1 MRKLLNRI
9 DPSLR
14 RLYAYFLD
22 YKVTLVIAT
31 IFMVLSAST
40 SSLTATLLGQLTDIG
55 FYEKEAWVIYG
66 APLALI
72 GVTLLYAVSSVLS
85 AYLMSKIS
93 QRVLKGIRMEMFDS
107 MLHWPESAYL
117 KHPTGTIAA
126 KFVNEA
132 SLALG
137 GAAQSVIVLVRD
149 VVQVIALMGVLF
161 WYNWQ
166 LTLVTCLVGPILAY
180 VMRRVSKRVRRIVA
194 ENQEQ
199 VGNMVSKVQEAY
211 ESERLVKISQAYDA
225 ENANFDKINHRIR
238 RLSLKTIQMQSIGTP
253 TSQLLVMVAIAFV
266 VAVALVEA
274 QQGRLSFG
282 DFITFLSAML
292 LIKAPIQHLAG
303 LNATFA
309 MVEAA
314 AKSIFGVMDTER
326 EKDTGT
332 IELSDVKGD
341 IVFENVTF
349 QYPGTDKPVLKNFN
363 LHIAPGEKY
372 TLRGESGAGKTTLV
386 NLIPRFWE
394 LTEGRILL
402 DGVDIRDIKLSSLR
416 KQIAMV
422 SQDVFLFNASL
433 SDNLT
438 YDGGASKEQIEE
450 VLKLTHL
457 DELVATL
464 PNGLNQM
471 VGEGGRSLSGGQK
484 QRVGIAQALL
494 KKANIVIFDEA
505 TSALDAEND
514 KSISLVIEDLLK
526 KQTLIYISHKA
537 QSKNI
542 ATSKDVF
549 ISQS

>member
-9 DPSLR
+9 APSLW

-22 YKVTLVIAT
+22 YKVTLVVAT
-31 IFMVLSAST
+31 VFMVLSAST

-55 FYEKEAWVIYG
+55 FYGKEAWVIYG

-72 GVTLLYAVSSVLS
+72 GVTLLYAISSILS
-85 AYLMSKIS
+85 AYLMAKIS

-107 MLHWPESAYL
+107 MLHWPEGEYL
-117 KHPTGTIAA
+117 KHPTGTISA

-149 VVQVIALMGVLF
+149 VVQVIALLGVLF

-166 LTLVTCLVGPILAY
+166 LTLVTCLVAPIL
-180 VMRRVSKRVRRIVA
+180 VFVLRKVSKRVRRIVA
-194 ENQEQ
+194 ENQNQ
-199 VGNMVSKVQEAY
+199 VGQMVSRVQEAH
-211 ESERLVKISQAYDA
+211 ESERLVKISQAYET
-225 ENANFDKINHRIR
+225 ENSQFDKINHRIR

-253 TSQLLVMVAIAFV
+253 LTQLLVMVAIAFV
-266 VAVALVEA
+266 VGVALLEA
-274 QQGRLSFG
+274 QQGRLTFG

-314 AKSIFGVMDTER
+314 AKSIFAVIDTEC

-332 IELSDVKGD
+332 IELNNVKGD

-349 QYPGTDKPVLKNFN
+349 QYPDTEKPVLQNFN
-363 LHIAPGEKY
+363 LHISPGEKY

-386 NLIPRFWE
+386 NLIPRFWDV
-394 LTEGRILL
+394 TEGRILI
-402 DGVDIRDIKLSSLR
+402 DGIDIRDMTLSSLR

-422 SQDVFLFNASL
+422 SQEVFLFNRSIYANITYGA
-433 SDNLT
+433 DNPTEEALT
-438 YDGGASKEQIEE
+438 EALDAAR
-450 VLKLTHL
+450 LKDLIGTML
-457 DELVATL
+457 E
-464 PNGLNQM
+464 GLKQG
-471 VGEGGRSLSGGQK
+471 VGESGQALSGGQK
-484 QRVGIAQALL
+484 QRVGIARALL
-494 KKANIVIFDEA
+494 QKSSIVIFDEA
-505 TSALDAEND
+505 TSALDAENEQTIQRAVEELI
-514 KSISLVIEDLLK
+514 KGKTAIS
-526 KQTLIYISHKA
+526 ISHKEQLKSGFDA
-537 QSKNI
+537 KEVVV
-542 ATSKDVF
+542 K
-549 ISQS
+549 

>member
-9 DPSLR
+9 APSLW

-22 YKVTLVIAT
+22 YKVTLVVAT
-31 IFMVLSAST
+31 VFMVLSAST

-55 FYEKEAWVIYG
+55 FYGKEAWVIYG

-72 GVTLLYAVSSVLS
+72 GVTLLYAISSILS
-85 AYLMSKIS
+85 AYLMAKIS

-107 MLHWPESAYL
+107 MLHWPEGEYL
-117 KHPTGTIAA
+117 KHPTGTISA

-149 VVQVIALMGVLF
+149 VVQVIALLGVLF

-166 LTLVTCLVGPILAY
+166 LTLVTCLVAPIL
-180 VMRRVSKRVRRIVA
+180 VFVLRKVSKRVRRIVA
-194 ENQEQ
+194 ENQNQ
-199 VGNMVSKVQEAY
+199 VGQMVSRVQEAH
-211 ESERLVKISQAYDA
+211 ESERLVKISQAYET
-225 ENANFDKINHRIR
+225 ENSQFDKINHRIR

-253 TSQLLVMVAIAFV
+253 LTQLLVMVAIAFV
-266 VAVALVEA
+266 AGVALLEA
-274 QQGRLSFG
+274 QQGRLTFG

-314 AKSIFGVMDTER
+314 AKSIFAVIDTEC

-332 IELSDVKGD
+332 IELNNVKGD

-349 QYPGTDKPVLKNFN
+349 QYPDTEKPVLQNFN
-363 LHIAPGEKY
+363 LHISPGEKY

-386 NLIPRFWE
+386 NLIPRFWDV
-394 LTEGRILL
+394 TEGRILI
-402 DGVDIRDIKLSSLR
+402 DGIDIRDMTLSSLR

-422 SQDVFLFNASL
+422 SQEVFLFNRSIYANITYGA
-433 SDNLT
+433 DNPTEEALT
-438 YDGGASKEQIEE
+438 EALDAAR
-450 VLKLTHL
+450 LKDLIGTML
-457 DELVATL
+457 E
-464 PNGLNQM
+464 GLKQG
-471 VGEGGRSLSGGQK
+471 VGESGQALSGGQK
-484 QRVGIAQALL
+484 QRVGIARALL
-494 KKANIVIFDEA
+494 QKSSIVIFDEA
-505 TSALDAEND
+505 TSALDAENEQTIQRAVEELI
-514 KSISLVIEDLLK
+514 KGKTAIS
-526 KQTLIYISHKA
+526 ISHKEQLKSGFDA
-537 QSKNI
+537 KEVVV
-542 ATSKDVF
+542 K
-549 ISQS
+549 

>member
-1 MRKLLNRI
+1 MRNLLNRI

-22 YKVTLVIAT
+22 YKVTLVVAT

-107 MLHWPESAYL
+107 MLHWPESEYL
-117 KHPTGTIAA
+117 KHPTGTVSA

-132 SLALG
+132 SMALG

-161 WYNWQ
+161 WHNWQ
-166 LTLVTCLVGPILAY
+166 LTLVTCAVAPMLIFIL
-180 VMRRVSKRVRRIVA
+180 RKVSKRVRRIVA
-194 ENQEQ
+194 ENQKQ

-211 ESERLVKISQAYDA
+211 EAERLVKISQAYEI
-225 ENANFDKINHRIR
+225 ENTHFEKINHRIQ

-253 TSQLLVMVAIAFV
+253 LTQLLVMLAIAFV
-266 VAVALVEA
+266 VAVVLLEA
-274 QQGRLSFG
+274 QQGLLSFG
-282 DFITFLSAML
+282 DFVTFLSAML

-314 AKSIFGVMDTER
+314 AKSIFGVIDTQR

-332 IELSDVKGD
+332 IELNDVKGE
-341 IVFENVTF
+341 IVFKNVTF
-349 QYPGTDKPVLKNFN
+349 QYPGTDKPVLKNFS

-394 LTEGRILL
+394 VTEGRILL

-416 KQIAMV
+416 RQIAMV
-422 SQDVFLFNASL
+422 SQDVFLFNRSL
-433 SDNLT
+433 QTNLLYGT
-438 YDGGASKEQIEE
+438 RAKPEE
-450 VLKLTHL
+450 LAKALAVTRL
-457 DELVATL
+457 DEVINAL
-464 PNGLNQM
+464 PQGLAQP
-471 VGEGGRSLSGGQK
+471 VGEAGQLFSGGQR
-484 QRVGIAQALL
+484 QRMGIARALL
-494 KKANIVIFDEA
+494 KKARIIIFDEA
-505 TSALDAEND
+505 TSALDADHEQALYQAMKELVKN
-514 KSISLVIEDLLK
+514 KTAIS
-526 KQTLIYISHKA
+526 ISHKDM
-537 QSKNI
+537 STTEN
-542 ATSKDVF
+542 VERVVEM
-549 ISQS
+549 

>member
-9 DPSLR
+9 APSLW

-22 YKVTLVIAT
+22 YKVTLVVAT
-31 IFMVLSAST
+31 VFMVLSAST

-55 FYEKEAWVIYG
+55 FYGKEAWVIYG

-72 GVTLLYAVSSVLS
+72 GVTLLYAISSILS
-85 AYLMSKIS
+85 AYLMAKIS

-107 MLHWPESAYL
+107 MLHWPEGEYL
-117 KHPTGTIAA
+117 KHPTGTISA

-149 VVQVIALMGVLF
+149 VVQVIALLGVLF

-166 LTLVTCLVGPILAY
+166 LTLVTCLVAPIL
-180 VMRRVSKRVRRIVA
+180 VFVLRKVSKRVRRIVA
-194 ENQEQ
+194 ENQNQ
-199 VGNMVSKVQEAY
+199 VGQMVSRVQEAH
-211 ESERLVKISQAYDA
+211 ESERLVKISQAYET
-225 ENANFDKINHRIR
+225 ENSQFDKINHRIR

-253 TSQLLVMVAIAFV
+253 LTQLLVMVAIAFV
-266 VAVALVEA
+266 VGVALLEA
-274 QQGRLSFG
+274 QQGRLTFG

-314 AKSIFGVMDTER
+314 AKSIFAVIDTEC

-332 IELSDVKGD
+332 IELNNVKGD

-349 QYPGTDKPVLKNFN
+349 QYPDTEKPVLQNFN
-363 LHIAPGEKY
+363 LHISPGEKY

-386 NLIPRFWE
+386 NLIPRFWDV
-394 LTEGRILL
+394 TEGRILI
-402 DGVDIRDIKLSSLR
+402 DGIDIRDMTLSSLR

-422 SQDVFLFNASL
+422 SQEVFLFNRSIYANITYGA
-433 SDNLT
+433 DNPTEEALT
-438 YDGGASKEQIEE
+438 EALDATR
-450 VLKLTHL
+450 LKDLIGTML
-457 DELVATL
+457 E
-464 PNGLNQM
+464 GLKQG
-471 VGEGGRSLSGGQK
+471 VGESGQALSGGQK
-484 QRVGIAQALL
+484 QRVGIARALL
-494 KKANIVIFDEA
+494 QKSSIVIFDEA
-505 TSALDAEND
+505 TSALDAENEQTIQRAVEELI
-514 KSISLVIEDLLK
+514 KGKTAIS
-526 KQTLIYISHKA
+526 ISHKEQLKSGFDA
-537 QSKNI
+537 KEVVV
-542 ATSKDVF
+542 K
-549 ISQS
+549 

>member
-14 RLYAYFLD
+14 RLYAYFLN
-22 YKVTLVIAT
+22 YKVTLTVAMV
-31 IFMVLSAST
+31 FMVMSAST

-55 FYEKEAWVIYG
+55 LYEKEAWVVYG

-72 GVTLLYAVSSVLS
+72 GVTLLYAISSVLS
-85 AYLMSKIS
+85 SYLMTRIS

-107 MLHWPESAYL
+107 MLHWPESEYL
-117 KHPTGTIAA
+117 KHPTGTISA
-126 KFVNEA
+126 KFVSEA

-166 LTLVTCLVGPILAY
+166 LTLVTCLVAPVLAY
-180 VMRRVSKRVRRIVA
+180 VMRLVSKRVRRITS
-194 ENQEQ
+194 ESQEQ
-199 VGNMVSKVQEAY
+199 VGRMVSKVQEAY
-211 ESERLVKISQAYDA
+211 EAERVVKISQAYET
-225 ENANFDKINHRIR
+225 ENAHFDKINHRIR

-266 VAVALVEA
+266 VAVALLEA

-314 AKSIFGVMDTER
+314 TKSIFTLIDTER
-326 EKDTGT
+326 EKDEGM
-332 IELSDVKGD
+332 IELNEVKGD

-349 QYPGTDKPVLKNFN
+349 QYPGTDKPVIKNFN

-394 LTEGRILL
+394 VTEGRILI
-402 DGVDIRDIKLSSLR
+402 DSVDIRDIKLSSLR
-416 KQIAMV
+416 SQIAMV
-422 SQDVFLFNASL
+422 SQDVFLFNRGL
-433 SDNLT
+433 SDNLVYGLT
-438 YDGGASKEQIEE
+438 ASKEDVEE

-457 DELVATL
+457 DELVANL
-464 PNGLNQM
+464 PNGLDQT

-484 QRVGIAQALL
+484 QRIGIAQALL
-494 KKANIVIFDEA
+494 KKVNIVIFDEA
-505 TSALDAEND
+505 TSALDAENNKD
-514 KSISLVIEDLLK
+514 INEAIETLLK
-526 KQTLIYISHKA
+526 NKTLLYISHKI
-537 QSKNI
+537 QSNENI
-542 ATSKDVF
+542 NAKEIF
-549 ISQS
+549 IK

>member
-9 DPSLR
+9 APSLW

-22 YKVTLVIAT
+22 YKVTLVVAT
-31 IFMVLSAST
+31 VFMVLSAST

-55 FYEKEAWVIYG
+55 FYGKEAWVIYG

-72 GVTLLYAVSSVLS
+72 GVTLLYAISSILS
-85 AYLMSKIS
+85 AYLMAKIS

-107 MLHWPESAYL
+107 MLHWPEGEYL
-117 KHPTGTIAA
+117 KHPTGTISA

-149 VVQVIALMGVLF
+149 VVQVIALLGVLF

-166 LTLVTCLVGPILAY
+166 LTLVTCLVAPIL
-180 VMRRVSKRVRRIVA
+180 VFVLRKVSKRVRRIVA
-194 ENQEQ
+194 ENQNQ
-199 VGNMVSKVQEAY
+199 VGQMVSRVQEAH
-211 ESERLVKISQAYDA
+211 ESERLVKISQAYET
-225 ENANFDKINHRIR
+225 ENSQFDKINHRIR

-253 TSQLLVMVAIAFV
+253 LTQLLVMVAIAFV
-266 VAVALVEA
+266 VGVALLEA
-274 QQGRLSFG
+274 QQGRLTFG

-314 AKSIFGVMDTER
+314 AKSIFAVIDTEC

-332 IELSDVKGD
+332 IELNNVKGD

-349 QYPGTDKPVLKNFN
+349 QYPDTEKPVLQNFN
-363 LHIAPGEKY
+363 LHISPGEKH

-386 NLIPRFWE
+386 NLIPRFWDV
-394 LTEGRILL
+394 TEGRILI
-402 DGVDIRDIKLSSLR
+402 DGIDIRDMTLSSLR

-422 SQDVFLFNASL
+422 SQEVFLFNRSIYANITYGA
-433 SDNLT
+433 DNPTEEALT
-438 YDGGASKEQIEE
+438 EALDAAR
-450 VLKLTHL
+450 LKDLIGTML
-457 DELVATL
+457 E
-464 PNGLNQM
+464 GLKQG
-471 VGEGGRSLSGGQK
+471 VGESGQALSGGQK
-484 QRVGIAQALL
+484 QRVGIARALL
-494 KKANIVIFDEA
+494 QKSSIVIFDEA
-505 TSALDAEND
+505 TSALDAENEQTIQRAVEELI
-514 KSISLVIEDLLK
+514 KGKTAIS
-526 KQTLIYISHKA
+526 ISHKEQLKSGFDA
-537 QSKNI
+537 KEVVV
-542 ATSKDVF
+542 K
-549 ISQS
+549 

>member
-9 DPSLR
+9 APSLW

-22 YKVTLVIAT
+22 YKVTLVVAT
-31 IFMVLSAST
+31 VFMVLSAST

-55 FYEKEAWVIYG
+55 FYGKEAWVIYG

-72 GVTLLYAVSSVLS
+72 GVTLLYAISSILS
-85 AYLMSKIS
+85 AYLMAKIS

-107 MLHWPESAYL
+107 MLYWPEGEYL
-117 KHPTGTIAA
+117 KHPTGTISA

-149 VVQVIALMGVLF
+149 VVQVIALLGVLF

-166 LTLVTCLVGPILAY
+166 LTLVTCLVAPIL
-180 VMRRVSKRVRRIVA
+180 VFVLRKVSKRVRRIVA
-194 ENQEQ
+194 ENQNQ
-199 VGNMVSKVQEAY
+199 VGQMVSRVQEAH
-211 ESERLVKISQAYDA
+211 ESERLVKISQAYET
-225 ENANFDKINHRIR
+225 ENSQFDKINHRIR

-253 TSQLLVMVAIAFV
+253 LTQLLVMVAIAFV
-266 VAVALVEA
+266 VGVALLEA
-274 QQGRLSFG
+274 QQGRLTFG

-314 AKSIFGVMDTER
+314 AKSIFAVIDTEC

-332 IELSDVKGD
+332 IELNNVKGD

-349 QYPGTDKPVLKNFN
+349 QYPDTEKPVLQNFN
-363 LHIAPGEKY
+363 LHISPGEKY

-386 NLIPRFWE
+386 NLIPRFWDV
-394 LTEGRILL
+394 TEGRILI
-402 DGVDIRDIKLSSLR
+402 DGIDIRDMTLSSLR

-422 SQDVFLFNASL
+422 SQEVFLFNRSIYANITYGA
-433 SDNLT
+433 DNPTEEALT
-438 YDGGASKEQIEE
+438 EALDAAR
-450 VLKLTHL
+450 LKDLIGTML
-457 DELVATL
+457 E
-464 PNGLNQM
+464 GLKQG
-471 VGEGGRSLSGGQK
+471 VGESGQALSGGQK
-484 QRVGIAQALL
+484 QRVGIARALL
-494 KKANIVIFDEA
+494 QKSSIVIFDEA
-505 TSALDAEND
+505 TSALDAENEQTIQRAVEELI
-514 KSISLVIEDLLK
+514 KGKTAIS
-526 KQTLIYISHKA
+526 ISHKEQLKSGFDA
-537 QSKNI
+537 KEVVV
-542 ATSKDVF
+542 K
-549 ISQS
+549 

>member
-9 DPSLR
+9 APSLW

-22 YKVTLVIAT
+22 YKVTLVVAT
-31 IFMVLSAST
+31 VFMVLSAST

-55 FYEKEAWVIYG
+55 FYGKEAWVIYG

-72 GVTLLYAVSSVLS
+72 GVTLLYAISSILS
-85 AYLMSKIS
+85 AYLMAKIS

-107 MLHWPESAYL
+107 MLHWPEGEYL
-117 KHPTGTIAA
+117 KHPTGTISA

-149 VVQVIALMGVLF
+149 VVQAIALLGVLF

-166 LTLVTCLVGPILAY
+166 LTLVTCLVAPIL
-180 VMRRVSKRVRRIVA
+180 VFVLRKVSKRVRRIVA
-194 ENQEQ
+194 ENQNQ
-199 VGNMVSKVQEAY
+199 VGQMVSRVQEAH
-211 ESERLVKISQAYDA
+211 ESERLVKISQAYET
-225 ENANFDKINHRIR
+225 ENSQFDKINHRIR

-253 TSQLLVMVAIAFV
+253 LTQLLVMVAIAFV
-266 VAVALVEA
+266 VGVALLEA
-274 QQGRLSFG
+274 QQGRLTFG

-314 AKSIFGVMDTER
+314 AKSIFAVIDTEC

-332 IELSDVKGD
+332 IELNNVKGD

-349 QYPGTDKPVLKNFN
+349 QYPDTEKPVLQNFN
-363 LHIAPGEKY
+363 LHISPGEKY

-386 NLIPRFWE
+386 NLIPRFWDV
-394 LTEGRILL
+394 TEGRILI
-402 DGVDIRDIKLSSLR
+402 DGIDIRDMTLSSLR

-422 SQDVFLFNASL
+422 SQEVFLFNRSIYANITYGA
-433 SDNLT
+433 DNPTEEALT
-438 YDGGASKEQIEE
+438 EALDAAR
-450 VLKLTHL
+450 LKDLIGTML
-457 DELVATL
+457 E
-464 PNGLNQM
+464 GLKQG
-471 VGEGGRSLSGGQK
+471 VGESGQALSGGQK
-484 QRVGIAQALL
+484 QRVGIARALL
-494 KKANIVIFDEA
+494 QKSSIVIFDEA
-505 TSALDAEND
+505 TSALDAENEQTIQRAVEELI
-514 KSISLVIEDLLK
+514 KGKTAIS
-526 KQTLIYISHKA
+526 ISHKEQLKSGFDA
-537 QSKNI
+537 KEVVV
-542 ATSKDVF
+542 K
-549 ISQS
+549 